1 MYHKLIFLS
10 EHVSKVEMDTVIAA
24 SLLPRKGNL
33 PGVTLKFNS
42 SVKRRHFAQ
51 DFFSTPSCERPTK
64 MPGLCGCLSEMEA
77 CESFVI
83 GDPPEKGL
91 THLKI

>member
-1 MYHKLIFLS
+1 MWLLASLI
-10 EHVSKVEMDTVIAA
+10 TVIAA

-33 PGVTLKFNS
+33 PGVTLKFDS

-51 DFFSTPSCERPTK
+51 YFFSTPSCERPTK
-64 MPGLCGCLSEMEA
+64 IPGLCGCLSEVEA
-77 CESFVI
+77 CESFVT
-83 GDPPEKGL
+83 GDPPVKGL

>member
-1 MYHKLIFLS
+1 MWLLASLI
-10 EHVSKVEMDTVIAA
+10 TVIAA

-33 PGVTLKFNS
+33 PGVTVKFNS

-64 MPGLCGCLSEMEA
+64 MPGLCGCLSEVKA
-77 CESFVI
+77 CESFET
-83 GDPPEKGL
+83 GDPPEMGL
-91 THLKI
+91 TSLKI